1 MGVFEFAAE
10 HYRAWSQKS
19 MGKRQNSGKNGKHR
33 LRGCESPVS
42 SATWPGPRAGQRRL

>member
-19 MGKRQNSGKNGKHR
+19 MGKRQNSGNNGKHG
-33 LRGCESPVS
+33 LRSCEPLVS
-42 SATWPGPRAGQRRL
+42 SAT